1 MPTLG
6 AQRSIHPKPM
16 RRFLAPPRPA
26 LPGGCAHEPG
36 EGRDSEASHRITALL
51 LFPRLDARPGA
62 WLVFL
67 TAVCT
72 FVAVRALELGQ
83 F

>member
-1 MPTLG
+1 
-6 AQRSIHPKPM
+6 M
-16 RRFLAPPRPA
+16 RRLLAPPRPA
-26 LPGGCAHEPG
+26 LQGGRADACG
-36 EGRDSEASHRITALL
+36 EGRDCERSHRITALL

-67 TAVCT
+67 TAICT
-72 FVAVRALELGQ
+72 FVAVRALELGH

>member
-1 MPTLG
+1 
-6 AQRSIHPKPM
+6 M
-16 RRFLAPPRPA
+16 RRLLAPQRPA
-26 LPGGCAHEPG
+26 LQGGCGDASG
-36 EGRDSEASHRITALL
+36 EGRDCELSHRITALL

-83 F
+83 L

>member
-1 MPTLG
+1 
-6 AQRSIHPKPM
+6 M
-16 RRFLAPPRPA
+16 RRFLAPRRPA
-26 LPGGCAHEPG
+26 LPGGCADAPG
-36 EGRDSEASHRITALL
+36 EGRDCELSQRITALL

>member
-1 MPTLG
+1 
-6 AQRSIHPKPM
+6 M
-16 RRFLAPPRPA
+16 RRLFAPRQTA
-26 LPGGCAHEPG
+26 LPGGCASAG
-36 EGRDSEASHRITALL
+36 EGRNCELSHRITALL

-67 TAVCT
+67 SAVCT
-72 FVAVRALELGQ
+72 FVAVRALEIGR